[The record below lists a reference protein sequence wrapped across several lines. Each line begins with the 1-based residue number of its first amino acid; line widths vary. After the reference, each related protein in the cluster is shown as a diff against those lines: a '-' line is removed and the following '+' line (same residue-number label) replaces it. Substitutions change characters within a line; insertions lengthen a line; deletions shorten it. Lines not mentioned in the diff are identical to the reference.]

1 MKNRQINLYSDT
13 QSQPPPGMRQAM
25 AEAEVGDEQQRL
37 DPSVN
42 RLCEEI
48 AELLGKEAAVFLPS
62 GTMCNQIAMAVHCE
76 AGDEI
81 IADETAH
88 VITSEAGG
96 LAVFA
101 GAMVRPL
108 RGENGIFTADQL
120 EKAIRT
126 GSFHQCPTRL
136 VVVEQT
142 SNRGGG
148 SIWPLAT
155 LQDVSNVARDRGIS
169 LHMDGARL
177 MNAVVA
183 SGIAAKVYTSLVDT
197 AWLDLSKGLGC
208 PVGGVLAGDAEF
220 IEKAWRWKH
229 RFGGAMRQAGI
240 LAAAGSWALTHH
252 IDRLAEDHENA
263 RFMADRLRSIDGISL
278 INEAVESNLVFFD
291 VGNTGQSAKA
301 LSKAMAERGVRIG
314 ASDHRRMRA
323 VTHVDIER
331 QDIVAA
337 CDVLEELVTK
347 IG

>member
-1 MKNRQINLYSDT
+1 
-13 QSQPPPGMRQAM
+13 M
-25 AEAEVGDEQQRL
+25 ADAEVGDEQQRR

-88 VITSEAGG
+88 IITSEAGG

-108 RGENGIFTADQL
+108 RGTNGIFTADQL
-120 EKAIRT
+120 EEAIRT
-126 GSFHQCPTRL
+126 GSFHECPTRL

-148 SIWPLAT
+148 SIWPLST
-155 LQDVSNVARDRGIS
+155 LQEVSDVARDKGIS
-169 LHMDGARL
+169 VHMDGARL

-183 SGIAAKVYTSLVDT
+183 SGVAAKTYASLVDT

-208 PVGGVLAGDAEF
+208 PVGGVLAGEAAF

-240 LAAAGSWALTHH
+240 LAAAGSWALAHH
-252 IDRLAEDHENA
+252 IDRLAEDHDNA
-263 RFMADRLRSIDGISL
+263 RFLADRLQSIEGISL

-301 LSKAMAERGVRIG
+301 LSQAMAERGVRIG

-323 VTHVDIER
+323 VTHVDIEQ
-331 QDIVAA
+331 QDIVVA
-337 CDVLEELVTK
+337 CDVLKELVTK
-347 IG
+347 VG